1 MASRRFSA
9 GDDTVARDEC
19 TGNDRLHRYRLLVL
33 AGGVGEVVESAG
45 GFLCD
50 RARAGWDV
58 SVILSGF
65 LDRPFARPWDPRPL
79 SILGVAAQDLDTDVA
94 TVLRRLPLGGALAVG
109 AELLARDA
117 GVRDGVMRVA
127 TQGLSE
133 VTVWRGSAD
142 TGQGLEPAAHPLSTA
157 ARAFKAQALLAAG
170 IDTGDTGIVAPTETL
185 FRMRGQSFRRLH
197 SV

>member
-1 MASRRFSA
+1 
-9 GDDTVARDEC
+9 
-19 TGNDRLHRYRLLVL
+19 
-33 AGGVGEVVESAG
+33 
-45 GFLCD
+45 
-50 RARAGWDV
+50 
-58 SVILSGF
+58 
-65 LDRPFARPWDPRPL
+65 
-79 SILGVAAQDLDTDVA
+79 
-94 TVLRRLPLGGALAVG
+94 
-109 AELLARDA
+109 
-117 GVRDGVMRVA
+117 MRVA